1 MPPALPLGAA
11 AAAASGA
18 VPAAAAASAAAAQAP
33 FSPAALREVS
43 RRELIH
49 VIDSVRGR
57 KTLVIDPSLA
67 SPLSLVAEFAV
78 LKEHGVDRIFT
89 LNGTPIDADVK
100 SLVYITRPTPIHMKW
115 LADQV
120 KRSAQRSKQHGT
132 PETDFSL
139 FYVPRRTLM
148 CDRILEEEGVFGDIA
163 IGEYHLDIIPVEDDL
178 LSLEIDAF
186 KSLFVD
192 GDTSAIHSVAHA
204 LLKFQLLFGFAS
216 RVLGKGEGAKILADL
231 LARLR
236 RENNLGDQQAAAAAS
251 LHTRESEFDSI
262 LILDRTVDLVSVMRT
277 QLTYE
282 GLIDEL
288 FGIKSTFVEI
298 TSPVSQTSA
307 VAVAPAANSK
317 PKKMVLNNNDRVFAD
332 VRNLGFE
339 IVGSALSHAAMR
351 IQEEED
357 VRCADAMPRADC
369 NCSQFVENAQE
380 RHKLTT
386 TSQLKDFAAKIGGL
400 QQQRQSL
407 SAHNLI
413 YDEILKFASNPE
425 TAKRWNTEDAI
436 STLAAS
442 SAELEYID
450 EMISRQAPFAAV
462 MRLLCL
468 YCQTNG
474 GLKTKQYDSFRRS
487 IVQTYGYQHILTL
500 QHLRHASLFFPQES
514 SAAKNAYP
522 AIAKQLQLFVDY
534 DSDQPNDASYVYH
547 GFAPISVRLVQLACR
562 GVNASEGPQQLPS
575 WRGGE
580 DVLRLLPGP
589 HFEETVSSGDRSF
602 RKKMQQAAPLTLVVF
617 LGGCTMAEVAALRFL
632 GDRENARRSFVIL
645 TTGIITGPRL
655 IESLASRPTAGFK
668 NAAN

>member
-78 LKEHGVDRIFT
+78 LKVGNPGLQEHGVDRIFT

-216 RVLGKGEGAKILADL
+216 RVLGKGEGAKVCRTASWGTHLVQGAQTDTLAQILADL

-357 VRCADAMPRADC
+357 
-369 NCSQFVENAQE
+369 E

-589 HFEETVSSGDRSF
+589 HFEETV
-602 RKKMQQAAPLTLVVF
+602 
-617 LGGCTMAEVAALRFL
+617 
-632 GDRENARRSFVIL
+632 FVIL